1 MSTDAPSVP
10 YLPPISSLETV
21 IGKEIKFSAAH
32 RLCHHRGKC
41 RELHGHTYVLLVEAI
56 GSVLAVDGH
65 SDSGMVFDFGR
76 IGLTLKRLHDRCLD
90 HKDLG
95 NFDPYPTAERLV
107 LRIAYLLQL
116 DLGVELADAGAR
128 LHRVRLYEEHT
139 FPACYAEVQAPN
151 IALLRAD
158 AFPDTALCR
167 AADWERGLAKD
178 FPAAPGC
185 EAPAGAAA

>member
-1 MSTDAPSVP
+1 MSTDAPVVP
-10 YLPPISSLETV
+10 YLSPFSSLDVV
-21 IGKEIKFSAAH
+21 IGKEIKFSASH

-41 RELHGHTYVLLVEAI
+41 RELHGHTYVLLVEAV
-56 GSVLAVDGH
+56 GSVRAVDGH

-76 IGLTLKRLHDRCLD
+76 IGRTLRRLHDRCLD

-95 NFDPYPTAERLV
+95 DFDPYPTAERLV

-128 LHRVRLYEEHT
+128 LHRIRLYEEHT
-139 FPACYAEVQAPN
+139 FPACYAEMPAQQ

-158 AFPDTALCR
+158 AFPDTKLCR
-167 AADWERGLAKD
+167 AADWERGAAKD

-185 EAPAGAAA
+185 EDAPEAAA

>member
-1 MSTDAPSVP
+1 MSTAAPIVP
-10 YLPPISSLETV
+10 YLPPFSSLDTV

-32 RLCHHRGKC
+32 RLCHHQGKC
-41 RELHGHTYVLLVEAI
+41 REMHGHTYVLLVEAV
-56 GSVLAVDGH
+56 GPVHAVDGH

-76 IGLTLKRLHDRCLD
+76 IGRTLRRLHDHCLD
-90 HKDLG
+90 HKDLSD
-95 NFDPYPTAERLV
+95 FDPYPTAERLV

-139 FPACYAEVQAPN
+139 FPACYAEVQSPQ
-151 IALLRAD
+151 IALLRED
-158 AFPDTALCR
+158 AFPDTKLCR
-167 AADWERGLAKD
+167 AKDWERGLAKD

-185 EAPAGAAA
+185 EAPGAAA